1 MEGKRNVR
9 VAELL
14 KQILSETIS
23 REMRDP
29 STHLVTITKVKI
41 TDDLR
46 DAKIYFSKMGTTQ
59 ERKAAE
65 DGLNRAKNFLRSAIA
80 QKAGLRLVPSLMFI
94 YDDSLDYAANID
106 QLLRQVN
113 RQQTDSYLRTN
124 RFRRANVQGC
134 ATPSV

>member
-1 MEGKRNVR
+1 MEGKRNAR

-29 STHLVTITKVKI
+29 STQLVTITKVKI

-46 DAKIYFSKMGTTQ
+46 DAKVYFSKMAAPRSASTAANSGGAAPH
-59 ERKAAE
+59 ERDAAL

-80 QKAGLRLVPSLMFI
+80 QKAGLRVVPSLMFI
-94 YDDSLDYAANID
+94 YDDTLDYAANID
-106 QLLRQVN
+106 QLLRRAN
-113 RQQTDSYLRTN
+113 RQQSDS
-124 RFRRANVQGC
+124 
-134 ATPSV
+134 

>member
-29 STHLVTITKVKI
+29 SMHLVTITKVKI

-46 DAKIYFSKMGTTQ
+46 DAKVYFSKMGTPA
-59 ERKAAE
+59 ERKAAL

-80 QKAGLRLVPSLMFI
+80 QKAGLRVVPSLMFI

-113 RQQTDSYLRTN
+113 RQQTDS
-124 RFRRANVQGC
+124 
-134 ATPSV
+134 